1 MPDTEIGRVNDY
13 FAKIEVAGI
22 DLSDSLTLGD
32 TIRIAGHTTDFSQT
46 VESMQVEHGPVEHA
60 DAGQAVGKG
69 KSFQH
74 LGPDGQQHTFYTLII
89 TLLRDCQQGFFNR
102 NGGSDQGGQ
111 LSRYQRQRL
120 DTQGRSDQFR

>member
-60 DAGQAVGKG
+60 DAGQAVGIRVADRCRIGDRVYKV
-69 KSFQH
+69 
-74 LGPDGQQHTFYTLII
+74 
-89 TLLRDCQQGFFNR
+89 
-102 NGGSDQGGQ
+102 SD
-111 LSRYQRQRL
+111 
-120 DTQGRSDQFR
+120 